1 MAVRRPT
8 AIESEEARAR
18 SGQIQQ
24 VEEGEV
30 QRPFGTNWKRKR
42 SNIDVCD
49 SEFADVG
56 GDILRQG
63 ASSSRLQVRAEKDT
77 CSILFAVT
85 FQAKFAT

>member
-30 QRPFGTNWKRKR
+30 QRPFGANWKRKR
-42 SNIDVCD
+42 SNIDVRD

-85 FQAKFAT
+85 FQAQFAT